1 MHIVLNSIYN
11 CCLCLLLQILI
22 VEYSVAKPP
31 TVVGVAVSNVRMG
44 FISLEQFAT
53 SAHLGVQP
61 VWGPL
66 PVQLVP
72 AENMAPRAKT
82 PAGIPVWTVLVV
94 LSALNAFLVDM
105 EIIVSFTAH

>member
-1 MHIVLNSIYN
+1 MT
-11 CCLCLLLQILI
+11 
-22 VEYSVAKPP
+22 PP
-31 TVVGVAVSNVRMG
+31 TVVEVAVSNVRMG
-44 FISLEQFAT
+44 FISLEQFAISVHWT
-53 SAHLGVQP
+53 VYP
-61 VWGPL
+61 VWDHL

-72 AENMAPRAKT
+72 AENTAPRAKT